1 MYVDFKKQLLVF
13 LLDPNFG
20 DIDFYY
26 FSVAQ
31 SWYNG
36 IKWVTVI

>member
-26 FSVAQ
+26 FPVAQ
-31 SWYNG
+31 S
-36 IKWVTVI
+36 